1 MKTHEGLIQG
11 STEWHAHR
19 AAHFNASDAP
29 AMMGV
34 SSYKTR
40 SALLRE
46 LASGVTPEV
55 DTATQR
61 RFDEGHRFEALAR
74 PLAEKIIGED
84 LYPVVGSDDRLSA
97 SFDGL
102 TLLEDVAY
110 EHKSL
115 NETLRDAMR
124 PDMPGSELPIEYQV
138 QMEQQCM
145 VSGAKKV
152 LFMASAWNGDTL
164 IEERHCWYTPDQELA
179 SQIRRG
185 WAQFEKDLAAYVPP
199 EPEAVA
205 AGRAPETLP
214 ALHIEVTGMVTASN
228 LVAFKDHALAVF
240 AGINRELT
248 TDQDFADA
256 EKTVKWCADV
266 ESRLTAAKQH
276 ALSQTESIDALFR
289 AIDAVSAEARSV
301 RLELDK
307 LVTKRKVEVRE
318 EIIRRARAAY
328 DAHVEAA
335 KADTGGPWI
344 LLSPPDFAGAAKGKR
359 SLASLQDAVDTV
371 LASAKIA
378 ADASARAIRA
388 NLAVIAQEGE
398 GFAFLFADKLA
409 LIGKPIDDL
418 RVLVKARITEHK
430 AAEDRRL
437 EAERERIREDEHR
450 KAEAEQAAANA
461 RVQEAA
467 AVATPTPV
475 VATASKPAPASS
487 RRPSDDEII
496 DAVCLHFRV
505 HESKV
510 IEWMLDMDL
519 NAASARL
526 AA

>member
-1 MKTHEGLIQG
+1 
-11 STEWHAHR
+11 
-19 AAHFNASDAP
+19 
-29 AMMGV
+29 
-34 SSYKTR
+34 
-40 SALLRE
+40 
-46 LASGVTPEV
+46 
-55 DTATQR
+55 
-61 RFDEGHRFEALAR
+61 
-74 PLAEKIIGED
+74 
-84 LYPVVGSDDRLSA
+84 VVGSDGRLSA

-115 NETLRDAMR
+115 NETLRAAMR
-124 PDMPGSELPIEYQV
+124 PDMPGSELPIEYQI

-152 LFMASAWNGDTL
+152 LFMASAWSGDTL
-164 IEERHCWYTPDQELA
+164 LEERHCWYTPDQELA
-179 SQIRRG
+179 GQIRRG
-185 WAQFEKDLAAYVPP
+185 WAQFERDLAAYVPP

-289 AIDAVSAEARSV
+289 AIDAVSAEARTV

-307 LVTKRKVEVRE
+307 LVTKRKVEVKE

-388 NLAVIAQEGE
+388 NLAVIAQDGE
-398 GFAFLFADKLA
+398 GFGFLFADKLA
-409 LIGKPIDDL
+409 LICKPIDDL

-430 AAEDRRL
+430 AAED
-437 EAERERIREDEHR
+437 ERR
-450 KAEAEQAAANA
+450 KAEAEQAAAITEANRVADEAANA

-475 VATASKPAPASS
+475 VATASKPVPASS